1 MKWQIANSTFLDK
14 HNPIFAD
21 TFKMEY
27 GNTRVTKEAKPKNTH
42 SPTTQRTLR
51 SR

>member
-1 MKWQIANSTFLDK
+1 MANSKFLDK
-14 HNPIFAD
+14 HNTIFTD

-27 GNTRVTKEAKPKNTH
+27 ENTWVTKETKPKNTT

-51 SR
+51 SC